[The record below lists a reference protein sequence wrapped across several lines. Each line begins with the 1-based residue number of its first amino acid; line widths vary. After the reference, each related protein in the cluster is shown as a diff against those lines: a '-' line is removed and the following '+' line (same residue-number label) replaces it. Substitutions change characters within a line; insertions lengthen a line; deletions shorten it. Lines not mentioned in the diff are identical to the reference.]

1 MYLIP
6 VIIKMPNSL
15 FSPIFPHF
23 TLNLYP
29 SAKLFVSWLT
39 ANPRADTQYSNCSKS
54 LKQPKSVYEAMII
67 RWNLLPLPVRW
78 LQIIVLLGRY
88 HYWSL
93 VSPPFFWQD
102 VTWSLCVFP
111 RLQSQRLRGALSSGG
126 ALRLNQELP
135 LKEISIIPEHYGWL
149 PSGNRLRN
157 GKQT

>member
-102 VTWSLCVFP
+102 VTWSLCVFL
-111 RLQSQRLRGALSSGG
+111 RLQSQRLNSKLSEELWALEEPCVLIRSCHLKRFPSYLNTMGG
-126 ALRLNQELP
+126 YP
-135 LKEISIIPEHYGWL
+135 VEID
-149 PSGNRLRN
+149 
-157 GKQT
+157 